1 MNRSR
6 AALARKGMVPGGT
19 SLECPACGRRLEF
32 GADRLGHTVEYCVCG
47 HSQRVGRRAPD
58 PPDDTPPRRAAS

>member
-32 GADRLGHTVEYCVCG
+32 GSDRLGHTVEYCVCG
-47 HSQRVGRRAPD
+47 HHRRVGRRAPD
-58 PPDDTPPRRAAS
+58 PPEDKPGAREAS